1 MPSLAEDLL
10 VPIDEVHGGK
20 TVTSIR
26 YSAWCAIIPLVYWE
40 LDLHPIHAVPRENT
54 ILPSY
59 TQSERIKLRLSLQDH
74 GDPIVIINRS
84 DNLIKCVFSPLRR
97 KSVAYGECQWGKP
110 FRVIICQTQSL
121 PLIEPSYRG
130 HVKWKRLSALN
141 KFWYCDGM
149 RSVQHHKVLRAEPN
163 LPPSK
168 NPQNIV

>member
-1 MPSLAEDLL
+1 MYISWHHRRDCWKNVPSLAEDLL

-84 DNLIKCVFSPLRR
+84 DNQIKCVLSPLRR

-110 FRVIICQTQSL
+110 FREVSSFARHNR
-121 PLIEPSYRG
+121 PSYRRPRK
-130 HVKWKRLSALN
+130 VEKTICVEQVL
-141 KFWYCDGM
+141 
-149 RSVQHHKVLRAEPN
+149 VLRRYEKY
-163 LPPSK
+163 LLS
-168 NPQNIV
+168 